1 MIQSPHIK
9 IRTWGDY
16 ACFTR
21 PEFKVERASYPM
33 ITPSAARGILE
44 AVFWRPE
51 VRYEIRRLGVI
62 KYGSPM
68 VIVRNEISDR
78 QSRTPIQADASA
90 QRQQRSSL
98 ILRDVEYLIEADIVL
113 QRHATDP
120 LAKYLSQAT
129 RRIERGQYFHTPYLG
144 TREFAAF
151 FEPAGG
157 RMPQAIDMALGTML
171 FDIAFVPS
179 SVRRELDFR
188 KPGIANFV
196 GGYTHALFSTNVR
209 LEGGWWTIPAEQYQ
223 ELYRLERGDV

>member
-1 MIQSPHIK
+1 MIHSPHIR

-21 PEFKVERASYPM
+21 PEFKVERSTYPM

-44 AVFWRPE
+44 AIFWRPE
-51 VRYEIRRLGVI
+51 FRYEIRRLGVV
-62 KYGSPM
+62 KHGSPM

-78 QSRTPIQADASA
+78 QSQTPIQADANDK
-90 QRQQRSSL
+90 RVQRSSL

-113 QRHATDP
+113 RRHATDP
-120 LAKYLSQAT
+120 LAKYLAQAT

-151 FEPAGG
+151 FEPAGD
-157 RMPQAIDMALGTML
+157 RTPHAIDMTVGTML

-179 SVRRELDFR
+179 STRRELDFR
-188 KPGIANFV
+188 MSDIAEPV
-196 GGYTHALFSTNVR
+196 GGYTHALFSTTAR
-209 LEGGWWTIPAEQYQ
+209 LDGGWWTVSPLLYEQLYQ
-223 ELYRLERGDV
+223 LERGHV

>member
-1 MIQSPHIK
+1 MMQSPHIR

-21 PEFKVERASYPM
+21 PEFKVERSSYPM

-51 VRYEIRRLGVI
+51 IRYEVRRLGVV
-62 KYGSPM
+62 KQGSPM

-78 QSRTPIQADASA
+78 QGQTPIQIDVK
-90 QRQQRSSL
+90 RQQRSSL

-113 QRHATDP
+113 QPHATDP
-120 LAKYLSQAT
+120 LAKYLAQAT

-151 FEPAGG
+151 FEPAGD
-157 RMPQAIDMALGTML
+157 RTPQAIDMALGTML

-179 SVRRELDFR
+179 SVRSDLDFW
-188 KPGIANFV
+188 KPGIAEPV
-196 GGYTHALFSTNVR
+196 GGYTHALFSTGVR
-209 LEGGWWTIPAEQYQ
+209 LEGGWWSIPLHQYE